1 MNEGDELSRN
11 RQQKRRNVAG
21 IKNNLTFQHYLK
33 LLTELAVNR
42 FEWQNLPPEIDSRY
56 IEIQLIKRPGL
67 VFFQDANLAFEDSKG
82 YLFLPF
88 NVYDR
93 LSVYNNPVKYNAIGA
108 NGYFSKQLSPNNSVI
123 CWANKTR
130 SADMPDLIEYAQKLA
145 EIDRTIMVNCNAQKT
160 PIIVI
165 GSQNQRLTLE
175 NYIKDVEQNVPFS
188 FVDVDSFAGSE
199 FKVFNTSSPFVSDK
213 LQELKEA
220 YWNEALTFLGI
231 SNVRH
236 EKKERLITDEVQR
249 ALGGTYAARFTGL
262 DMRRIACEQINEMFG
277 LDVWVDWRSE
287 TEESDSEIDNPD
299 EPENDEDTEEGGALN
314 G

>member
-1 MNEGDELSRN
+1 MSRN
-11 RQQKRRNVAG
+11 RAQKRRNVAG

-42 FEWQNLPPEIDSRY
+42 FEWQNLPAEIDERY
-56 IEIQLIKRPGL
+56 IETQLIKRPGL
-67 VFFQDANLAFEDSKG
+67 VFFRDNDLSYADSKG
-82 YLFLPF
+82 FLFLPF
-88 NVYDR
+88 NTFDR
-93 LSVYNNPVKYNAIGA
+93 LSVYNNPIKYNAIGA
-108 NGYFSKQLSPNNSVI
+108 NGYFSTELNPGNSVI

-145 EIDRTIMVNCNAQKT
+145 EIDRTLLVNCNAQKT
-160 PIIVI
+160 PIIVK
-165 GSQNQRLTLE
+165 GSQNQRLSLE

-188 FVDVDSFAGSE
+188 FVDVDSFNGVE
-199 FKVFNTSSPFVSDK
+199 FEVFNTASPFVADK
-213 LQELKEA
+213 LQQLKEA

-249 ALGGTYAARFTGL
+249 ALGGTYAARFAGL
-262 DMRRIACEQINEMFG
+262 DMRRIACEKINKMFD
-277 LDVWVDWRSE
+277 LDVWVDWRHE
-287 TEESDSEIDNPD
+287 TEESDSEIDEPNDAED
-299 EPENDEDTEEGGALN
+299 EDENDIERGVDN

>member
-1 MNEGDELSRN
+1 MSRN
-11 RQQKRRNVAG
+11 RSQKRRNVAG

-42 FEWQNLPPEIDSRY
+42 FEWQNMPPEIDTRY
-56 IEIQLIKRPGL
+56 IEMQLIKRPGI
-67 VFFQDANLAFEDSKG
+67 VFFQDKNLAYQDAQG

-88 NVYDR
+88 NTYDR
-93 LSVYNNPVKYNAIGA
+93 LSVYNNPVKYNAVGA
-108 NGYFSKQLSPNNSVI
+108 NGYFSSELSPLNSVI

-145 EIDRTIMVNCNAQKT
+145 EIDRTILTNCNAQKT
-160 PIIVI
+160 PIIVK

-175 NYIKDVEQNVPFS
+175 NFLADVENNVPYAFI
-188 FVDVDSFAGSE
+188 DADSFNGAE
-199 FKVFNTSSPFVSDK
+199 FNVFNTSSPFVGDK

-262 DMRRIACEQINEMFG
+262 DMRRNACEQINKMFG
-277 LDVWVDWRSE
+277 LDIWVDWRAE
-287 TEESDSEIDNPD
+287 TEESDSEIDEPD
-299 EPENDEDTEEGGALN
+299 DAENDEDNDENEGGVMN

>member
-1 MNEGDELSRN
+1 MSRN

-42 FEWQNLPPEIDSRY
+42 FEWQNLPPEIDARY
-56 IEIQLIKRPGL
+56 VEMQLIKRPGL

-93 LSVYNNPVKYNAIGA
+93 LSVYDNPIKYNAIGA
-108 NGYFSKQLSPNNSVI
+108 NGDFSKQLSPKNSVI

-130 SADMPDLIEYAQKLA
+130 TADMPDIIEYAQKLA

-160 PIIVI
+160 PIIVM

-188 FVDVDSFAGSE
+188 FVDVDSFAGAE

-262 DMRRIACEQINEMFG
+262 DMRRIACEQINKMFG
-277 LDVWVDWRSE
+277 LNVWVDWRSE
-287 TEESDSEIDNPD
+287 TEESDSEVD
-299 EPENDEDTEEGGALN
+299 EPNEAENDEETEEGGALN